1 MLFDNVIDFSS
12 ISGLDTLY
20 LFVDKRI
27 QYHDC
32 ENNRHAIPI
41 FILAHLFEKYSENG
55 EMNLAKVIEEIRNM
69 NNQVEYERVS
79 LSKTVQID
87 NITLI

>member
-1 MLFDNVIDFSS
+1 MLSLTCFYNS
-12 ISGLDTLY
+12 ICRE
-20 LFVDKRI
+20 F
-27 QYHDC
+27 C
-32 ENNRHAIPI
+32 I
-41 FILAHLFEKYSENG
+41 FAKKTKEKSFEKYSENG